1 MFPQTNAPLPSLPM
15 AWGILETRSR
25 RHVPGTVLLNE
36 SGEDEARVS
45 SVLKTTKHRG
55 KTIILVPQPSNDRND
70 PLNWPLWV
78 RDLISL
84 LYGYCTLLVVG
95 G

>member
-1 MFPQTNAPLPSLPM
+1 M
-15 AWGILETRSR
+15 AWGILEPRSR

-36 SGEDEARVS
+36 SSEDEAQLAGLK
-45 SVLKTTKHRG
+45 SVKYRG
-55 KTIILVPQPSNDRND
+55 ETIILVPQPSDDPND

-84 LYGYCTLLVVG
+84 VYGYCALLVVG

>member
-1 MFPQTNAPLPSLPM
+1 M
-15 AWGILETRSR
+15 
-25 RHVPGTVLLNE
+25 LNE
-36 SGEDEARVS
+36 SSEDEARFPS
-45 SVLKTTKHRG
+45 LKTTTHRG
-55 KTIILVPQPSNDRND
+55 KTIILVPQPSDDPND

-84 LYGYCTLLVVG
+84 LYGYCTLLIVG

>member
-1 MFPQTNAPLPSLPM
+1 M
-15 AWGILETRSR
+15 AWGILEPRSR

-36 SGEDEARVS
+36 SNEDLAQHAGLKSVRRGGE
-45 SVLKTTKHRG
+45 
-55 KTIILVPQPSNDRND
+55 TIILVPQPSNDPND

-78 RDLISL
+78 RDLLSL

>member
-1 MFPQTNAPLPSLPM
+1 M
-15 AWGILETRSR
+15 AWGIFEARSQP
-25 RHVPGTVLLNE
+25 HVQGTVLLNE
-36 SGEDEARVS
+36 PSDDEARFPS
-45 SVLKTTKHRG
+45 LKTTKHRG
-55 KTIILVPQPSNDRND
+55 KTIILVPQPSDDPND

-84 LYGYCTLLVVG
+84 LYGYCTLLIVG